1 MKEEEGMPKI
11 RKVGRKLFA
20 GKVTA
25 EERRLSSVQST
36 SLLAGVRSP
45 QEVLEIVLTPDQAK
59 RAVDKLRQA
68 MLCVPDTML
77 AVVNGELV
85 WLWSDPANRKQ
96 AESLRELAMDEGGR

>member
-1 MKEEEGMPKI
+1 MTERSGGMAIP
-11 RKVGRKLFA
+11 
-20 GKVTA
+20 
-25 EERRLSSVQST
+25 ST

-77 AVVNGELV
+77 AVVDGELV
-85 WLWSDPANRKQ
+85 WLWSDPANSR
-96 AESLRELAMDEGGR
+96 